1 MNIKDELLQQIRD
14 VDDQIT
20 NLENFREEL
29 YERYDKEL
37 EGE

>member
-1 MNIKDELLQQIRD
+1 MNIQEEILQQIRN
-14 VDDQIT
+14 VDDQIE

-29 YERYDKEL
+29 YKRYDKEL